1 MQAVEMIITFLIGVL
16 AGLGVGSGGL
26 LIIYLT
32 LFLSVPQLEAQSINL
47 VFFVF
52 SAGASLLWHY
62 THRKVEAG
70 VLFLIVLGGVVGAF
84 FGSGIAA
91 RTDPSVLSSLFGVLL
106 IISGASTL
114 CRTLS
119 VAAAKKRQSARSKR
133 P

>member
-1 MQAVEMIITFLIGVL
+1 ML

-62 THRKVEAG
+62 THRKVDIKT
-70 VLFLIVLGGVVGAF
+70 LFTIILGGVAGSF
-84 FGSGIAA
+84 FGSSLAA
-91 RTDPSVLSSLFGVLL
+91 RTDPTILSSLFGVML
-106 IISGASTL
+106 IISGTVTL
-114 CRTLS
+114 LR
-119 VAAAKKRQSARSKR
+119 AFKQRRKNK
-133 P
+133 

>member
-62 THRKVEAG
+62 THRKVDIKT
-70 VLFLIVLGGVVGAF
+70 LFTIILGGVAGSF
-84 FGSGIAA
+84 FGSSLAA
-91 RTDPSVLSSLFGVLL
+91 RTDPTILSSLFGVML
-106 IISGASTL
+106 IISGTVTL
-114 CRTLS
+114 LR
-119 VAAAKKRQSARSKR
+119 AFKQRRKNK
-133 P
+133 